1 MTSMYSTKKRM
12 VVCRLVCLIATLGI
26 ALPVIARAYIHC
38 ASREH
43 IYSDTEKVP
52 YSRVALVLGAGIR
65 PDGQLS
71 VLLKDRVDA
80 GIRLYKMGKVDKLL
94 MSGDNRVTHYNEPM
108 RMRDYAVKKG
118 IPAEDVAMDFAGRR
132 TYDSIYRGRHIFGL
146 REMIVVSQGWHLD
159 RALYLCDHVGVKAWG
174 FAADVEGHEELLIRL
189 REVAASLMT
198 IADVHLR
205 NPKPVMGKRERI

>member
-1 MTSMYSTKKRM
+1 MMSMYSKKKHMACHRFI
-12 VVCRLVCLIATLGI
+12 CLIAMLGI
-26 ALPVIARAYIHC
+26 ALPVIARAYIHF
-38 ASREH
+38 ASRRH
-43 IYSDTEKVP
+43 IYSDIEKVP

-118 IPAEDVAMDFAGRR
+118 IPAKDVAMDFAGRR
-132 TYDSIYRGRHIFGL
+132 TYDSVYRGRHIFGL

-174 FAADVEGHEELLIRL
+174 FAADVAGHDEPLMRL
-189 REVAASLMT
+189 REVAASLMA
-198 IADVHLR
+198 IADVYIL